1 MDDVFSP
8 QTPSGRAHGCGQS
21 PSGPA
26 SNGMKVSIVTVCF
39 NSVATIEETIRS
51 VREQTYESVEHVIV
65 DGGST
70 DGTQEVVGRYN
81 GRIKKFI
88 SEPDRGIYDAMNK
101 GLALAGG
108 DVVAFLN
115 ADDVYASPGVIRD
128 VVSAMRA
135 GDTDGVYG
143 DLVYVGRCDAD
154 RIVRYWRAGAYRPRA
169 FRRGWSPPHPTFFC
183 RTSLYRTLGGFD
195 PAYRIAGDFELM
207 LRFIEKNGIRVRYV
221 PRPLVRMRAGGR
233 ANTIRGI
240 VQGNREIARAFHRN
254 GMGVSAGFFC
264 NRLVSRVRQLLC
276 RSCVGPDAV
285 EPGQAVATG
294 GVSRSLRP
302 GDPNRS

>member
-1 MDDVFSP
+1 MADNP
-8 QTPSGRAHGCGQS
+8 AHRFLDLGCG
-21 PSGPA
+21 
-26 SNGMKVSIVTVCF
+26 
-39 NSVATIEETIRS
+39 
-51 VREQTYESVEHVIV
+51 
-65 DGGST
+65 T
-70 DGTQEVVGRYN
+70 DRFSDILLRRYD
-81 GRIKKFI
+81 
-88 SEPDRGIYDAMNK
+88 SCCA
-101 GLALAGG
+101 GLADSLELLPWRNRP
-108 DVVAFLN
+108 DL
-115 ADDVYASPGVIRD
+115 RRT
-128 VVSAMRA
+128 AMRS